1 MKIVIIGSV
10 AAGTSVAA
18 KARRN
23 TEDAEIC
30 VYDQDKD
37 ISYSICGI
45 PYYIGEEVEDLD
57 KLTPRNAAWFKK
69 RYNVDIFTE
78 HRVTAIN
85 TEKQTLEIQNLQTGE
100 IFIDSYDELVLAT
113 GAKPIVPEVFLN
125 QQSKQNIFH
134 VRNIQDARSIH
145 EFIQNGKI
153 NTATIIGAGF
163 IGLEMAEQLAHK
175 GIEVTLIQRGQQ
187 IMKQMDS
194 DMAFRAQKELETNNV
209 NVLLNTTITKVIGKE
224 EFITELVTNQGKT
237 IKSDLVILAAGVEPN
252 TSLTQATKIKL
263 GTSGAIAVTKKM
275 ETSVPH
281 IYAVGD
287 VAESFS
293 VITKKPIYRPL
304 GSTANKMGRIAG
316 DVITGG
322 TLEHRGILG
331 TGIVRAFDLT
341 IAYTGLSEKEALAE
355 GIDVAILYN
364 IKPDHAD
371 YLGGKELTIKALAD
385 KSTGKILGAQII
397 GRQGVDKRIDVL
409 ATAIS
414 FGAVA
419 EDLFHLDLAYAPPF
433 ATTKDPILYTGM
445 ALDNAV
451 KKGTPLMTPNE
462 LMKRQVIGEKLQIID
477 TRSKKQY
484 EKSSVEGA
492 IHIPLTELRKR
503 QSELDKDLVTITY
516 CNKGVSGNAAQNILI
531 NKGFKEVYNLS
542 GGNKNYQVIVEMEN
556 HND

>member
-23 TEDAEIC
+23 TEDAEIV

-45 PYYIGEEVEDLD
+45 PYYIGEEIEGLD

-78 HRVTAIN
+78 HRVTAIHP
-85 TEKQTLEIQNLQTGE
+85 ESQTIEVENLQTGE
-100 IFIDSYDELVLAT
+100 KKTESYDELVLAT
-113 GAKPIVPEVFLN
+113 GAKPIVPEIFKA
-125 QQSKQNIFH
+125 QQTSKNLFH
-134 VRNIQDARSIH
+134 VRNIQDAAAIH
-145 EFIQNGKI
+145 SFIEKENPKQ
-153 NTATIIGAGF
+153 ATIIGAGF
-163 IGLEMAEQLAHK
+163 IGLEMAEQLVHK
-175 GIEVTLIQRGQQ
+175 GIEVTVIQRSNQV
-187 IMKQMDS
+187 MKQMDA
-194 DMAFRAQKELETNNV
+194 DMAYRVQLELEKNNV
-209 NVLLNTTITKVIGKE
+209 NIQLNTTITEVIEKDSY
-224 EFITELVTNQGKT
+224 ITELATNQDQR
-237 IKSDLVILAAGVEPN
+237 IESDLVILAAGVIPN
-252 TSLTQATKIKL
+252 TSLVQSISIQL
-263 GTSGAIAVTKKM
+263 GESGAIKVNKKM
-275 ETSVPH
+275 QTTVPH

-287 VAESFS
+287 VAESYS
-293 VITKKPIYRPL
+293 VITDKPIYRPL

-331 TGIVRAFDLT
+331 TGIVRVFNLAV
-341 IAYTGLSEKEALAE
+341 AYTGLTEKEARVE
-355 GIDVAILYN
+355 GIEVAVLYN

-385 KSTGKILGAQII
+385 KSNGRILGAQII
-397 GRQGVDKRIDVL
+397 GQQGVDKRIDVI

-451 KKGTPLMTPNE
+451 SSGTPLMTPTE
-462 LMKRQVIGEKLQIID
+462 LIQRQANGEQLQIID

-484 EKSSVEGA
+484 ETSSVKGA
-492 IHIPLTELRKR
+492 IHIPLAELRDR
-503 QSELDKDLVTITY
+503 LLELDKNVTTITY
-516 CNKGVSGNAAQNILI
+516 CNKGVTGNAAQNILL
-531 NKGFKEVYNLS
+531 NEEFKEVYNLS
-542 GGNKNYQVIVEMEN
+542 GGNKNYQIISQMPASN
-556 HND
+556 

>member
-1 MKIVIIGSV
+1 MRIVIIGSV

-113 GAKPIVPEVFLN
+113 GAKSIVPEVFLN

-209 NVLLNTTITKVIGKE
+209 DVLLNTTITKVIGKE

-341 IAYTGLSEKEALAE
+341 IGYTGLSEKEALAE

-462 LMKRQVIGEKLQIID
+462 LMKRQANGEKLQIID

>member
-1 MKIVIIGSV
+1 
-10 AAGTSVAA
+10 
-18 KARRN
+18 
-23 TEDAEIC
+23 
-30 VYDQDKD
+30 
-37 ISYSICGI
+37 
-45 PYYIGEEVEDLD
+45 
-57 KLTPRNAAWFKK
+57 
-69 RYNVDIFTE
+69 
-78 HRVTAIN
+78 
-85 TEKQTLEIQNLQTGE
+85 
-100 IFIDSYDELVLAT
+100 
-113 GAKPIVPEVFLN
+113 
-125 QQSKQNIFH
+125 
-134 VRNIQDARSIH
+134 
-145 EFIQNGKI
+145 
-153 NTATIIGAGF
+153 
-163 IGLEMAEQLAHK
+163 
-175 GIEVTLIQRGQQ
+175 
-187 IMKQMDS
+187 
-194 DMAFRAQKELETNNV
+194 
-209 NVLLNTTITKVIGKE
+209 
-224 EFITELVTNQGKT
+224 
-237 IKSDLVILAAGVEPN
+237 
-252 TSLTQATKIKL
+252 
-263 GTSGAIAVTKKM
+263 M

-341 IAYTGLSEKEALAE
+341 IGYTGLSEKEALAE

-462 LMKRQVIGEKLQIID
+462 LMKRQVNGENFKL
-477 TRSKKQY
+477 
-484 EKSSVEGA
+484 
-492 IHIPLTELRKR
+492 
-503 QSELDKDLVTITY
+503 
-516 CNKGVSGNAAQNILI
+516 
-531 NKGFKEVYNLS
+531 
-542 GGNKNYQVIVEMEN
+542 
-556 HND
+556 

>member
-85 TEKQTLEIQNLQTGE
+85 TEEQTLEIQNLQTGE

-125 QQSKQNIFH
+125 QQFKQNIFH

-145 EFIQNGKI
+145 EFIQDKKI

-209 NVLLNTTITKVIGKE
+209 DVLLNTTITKVIGKE

-341 IAYTGLSEKEALAE
+341 IGYTGLSEKEALAE

-462 LMKRQVIGEKLQIID
+462 LMKRQVNGEKLQIID

-542 GGNKNYQVIVEMEN
+542 GGNKNYQVLVEMEN

>member
-113 GAKPIVPEVFLN
+113 GATPIVPEVFLN

-153 NTATIIGAGF
+153 NTATIIGAGI

-209 NVLLNTTITKVIGKE
+209 DVLLNTTITKVIGKE
-224 EFITELVTNQGKT
+224 EFITELVTNQEKT

-341 IAYTGLSEKEALAE
+341 IGYTGLSEKEALAE

-462 LMKRQVIGEKLQIID
+462 LMKRQVNGEKLQIID

-503 QSELDKDLVTITY
+503 QSELDKDLVTIMY

>member
-23 TEDAEIC
+23 TEEAEIV

-45 PYYIGEEVEDLD
+45 PYYIGEEVDELD
-57 KLTPRNAAWFKK
+57 RLTPRNAEWFKK

-78 HRVTAIN
+78 HRVTSIN
-85 TEKQTLEIQNLQTGE
+85 PKTQTIEVENLQTGE
-100 IFIDSYDELVLAT
+100 KNVDTYDELVLAT
-113 GAKPIVPEVFLN
+113 GAKPIVPEVFEAKELN
-125 QQSKQNIFH
+125 ENIFH
-134 VRNIQDARSIH
+134 VRNIQDARAIH
-145 EFIQNGKI
+145 SFIEKENPKK
-153 NTATIIGAGF
+153 ATIIGAGF

-175 GIEVTLIQRGQQ
+175 GIEVTIIQRGNQV
-187 IMKQMDS
+187 MKQMDP
-194 DMAFRAQKELETNNV
+194 DMAFRVELELKKHQV
-209 NVLLNTTITKVIGKE
+209 NIQLNTTVTKVVNVERRIIKLE
-224 EFITELVTNQGKT
+224 TSQNQSLETE
-237 IKSDLVILAAGVEPN
+237 LVILAAGVKPN
-252 TSLTQATKIKL
+252 TDLVQSIRIEL
-263 GTSGAIAVTKKM
+263 GESGAIKVNKKM
-275 ETSVPH
+275 QTSVPH
-281 IYAVGD
+281 VYAVGD

-293 VITKKPIYRPL
+293 VITGQSLYRPL

-322 TLEHRGILG
+322 ALEHRGILG
-331 TGIVRAFDLT
+331 TGIVRVFDLT
-341 IAYTGLSEKEALAE
+341 VAYTGISEKDAIEE

-385 KSTGKILGAQII
+385 KSSGRIIGAQII
-397 GRQGVDKRIDVL
+397 GQQGVDKRIDVI

-451 KKGTPLMTPNE
+451 NNGTPLMTPTE
-462 LMKRQVIGEKLQIID
+462 LIQKQANGEKLQIID

-484 EKSSVEGA
+484 EKSNVEGA
-492 IHIPLTELRKR
+492 VHIPLGDLRAR
-503 QSELDKDLVTITY
+503 LMELDKELTTITY
-516 CNKGVSGNAAQNILI
+516 CNKGVTGNAAQNILL
-531 NKGFKEVYNLS
+531 NEGFRDVYNLS
-542 GGNKNYQVIVEMEN
+542 GGNKNYQLIKQVMSSY
-556 HND
+556 

>member
-57 KLTPRNAAWFKK
+57 KLTPRNAVWFKK

-78 HRVTAIN
+78 HRVMEIN
-85 TEKQTLEIQNLQTGE
+85 TEEQTLEIQNLQTGE

-113 GAKPIVPEVFLN
+113 GAKSIVPEVFLN

-163 IGLEMAEQLAHK
+163 IGLEMTEQLAHK

-194 DMAFRAQKELETNNV
+194 DMAFRVQKELETNNV
-209 NVLLNTTITKVIGKE
+209 DVLLNTTITKVISKE
-224 EFITELVTNQGKT
+224 EFITDLVTNQGKT

-322 TLEHRGILG
+322 ILEHRGILG

-341 IAYTGLSEKEALAE
+341 IGYTGLSEKEALAE

-462 LMKRQVIGEKLQIID
+462 LMKRQANGEKLQIID